1 MRKGGAILSYRDIEF
16 SIVSGSDEE
25 MVFACLES
33 LSTAMRASAH
43 LKWVATVTLGVDAD
57 NSTAKRIRQAFPHVR
72 LLDRSSKS
80 DASGGH
86 NEVLR
91 TSQARYVWL
100 LDDNVV
106 FLAGTVEMIVSYMDR
121 PENSRVALV
130 GPQLLNPDGV
140 LARDGYAFPSMRRI
154 LLEQSGV
161 HRFLMDKAPDDSI
174 KDGASGSGRGQDVD
188 TAPGAC
194 VAVRLKAIR
203 QTGAMTDDA
212 PARGAESEW
221 HRRVRENGW
230 RVVLLADASVMYYG
244 IRASRQGHRQFH
256 PEQLEGA
263 LYFFRTGRPLAS
275 FKIFC
280 AALMAVSGGRALAG
294 WITRDHIE
302 ASTARQFA
310 RRAWVGLLQS

>member
-1 MRKGGAILSYRDIEF
+1 ML
-16 SIVSGSDEE
+16 
-25 MVFACLES
+25 FACLES
-33 LSTAMRASAH
+33 LNTAMRASAH
-43 LKWVATVTLGVDAD
+43 LNWVATVTLGIDAD
-57 NSTAKRIRQAFPHVR
+57 DVSAKRIRRAFPHVR
-72 LLDRSSKS
+72 LLERSSKTG
-80 DASGGH
+80 ASAGH

-91 TSQARYVWL
+91 ASQARYVWL
-100 LDDNVV
+100 VDDNVV
-106 FLAGTVEMIVSYMDR
+106 FLAGTVEMVVSYMDR

-130 GPQLLNPDGV
+130 SPQLLNPDGI

-154 LLEQSGV
+154 LFEQSGV
-161 HRFLMDKAPDDSI
+161 ARFLNDPGPGGSTSE
-174 KDGASGSGRGQDVD
+174 GASVLGRGHDVD

-212 PARGAESEW
+212 PASGAEPEW
-221 HRRVRENGW
+221 HRRFRENGW

-256 PEQLEGA
+256 PEQLDGA

-275 FKIFC
+275 FKLFC
-280 AALMAVSGGRALAG
+280 AALIAISGSRALAG

-302 ASTARQFA
+302 ASTARQYA
-310 RRAWVGLLQS
+310 RRAWVGLLQR